1 MSGSVRCMFGRG
13 GFRRNISDEA
23 GMGGLWVCTY
33 PTRPTRPAI
42 KVVGSFFF
50 TTWSIVTGVVKS
62 TFVPSHHCTYC
73 T

>member
-42 KVVGSFFF
+42 KVVGSIADCTGISKFVFLEIDESLF
-50 TTWSIVTGVVKS
+50 TI
-62 TFVPSHHCTYC
+62 
-73 T
+73 